1 MKFKIIAV
9 LLSFIGIMAY
19 SCQSEEKIE
28 FMRYYSSGQELYKS
42 HCQNC
47 HGQNGEGLAALIPP
61 LTDAAYLKQNRSQL
75 ACYVKNGLK
84 LPILVNGKAYNGQMP
99 PATLAPVEIAQVL
112 TYVQNSFGNKAGLHN
127 VDQVN
132 TELGK
137 CE

>member
-1 MKFKIIAV
+1 MKFKVIAF
-9 LLSFIGIMAY
+9 LLGVIGIMAY

-28 FMRYYSSGQELYKS
+28 FMRYYSAGQELYKT

-61 LTDAAYLKQNRSQL
+61 LNDVAYLKEHRSQL

-84 LPILVNGKAYNGQMP
+84 LPILVNGKAYSGQMP

-127 VDQVN
+127 IDHVN
-132 TELGK
+132 IELTK